1 MERPSYLCH
10 NTKAIALQYVYW
22 KGFRSRGCRLHV
34 DPPLLW
40 HALVRTRWSKFSN
53 FLILANCPRFGFVE
67 QPRLVMGAKLFWNE
81 TNISNPA
88 LDRVLQVG
96 TWSLTDDGK
105 YKTFNCHCI
114 VSQVNKQ
121 IPPFKRQATG
131 LLRVDGLTL
140 TGLVQGTH
148 QGVGTL
154 P

>member
-40 HALVRTRWSKFSN
+40 HALVEQEDQNSSKL
-53 FLILANCPRFGFVE
+53 LILANCPRFGFVE

-105 YKTFNCHCI
+105 YKTFHCHCIAWCTI
-114 VSQVNKQ
+114 VSQVVSSRLKTQVKDENLDVEKWQ
-121 IPPFKRQATG
+121 SRCWNMRT
-131 LLRVDGLTL
+131 
-140 TGLVQGTH
+140 
-148 QGVGTL
+148 
-154 P
+154 